1 MQDCVLQLLCSTLIS
16 LKMCSHSVCACIGVG
31 SGRAM
36 HILPI
41 LQHTIILI
49 KIKTWLIKREL
60 CVCRALLLV
69 AVALPYLLPTPLV
82 CPYLETSCAHALL
95 LCMLVNVVN
104 MCTHS
109 NPVTSTDRVLAASVS
124 AATPLSPMWL
134 RDILLIVQ
142 EDSASYICHP
152 HTYNHVHTCK
162 CNRARSQLVAVSPH
176 TGCTNVGMEPVTSC
190 YGS

>member
-1 MQDCVLQLLCSTLIS
+1 
-16 LKMCSHSVCACIGVG
+16 MCAV
-31 SGRAM
+31 
-36 HILPI
+36 
-41 LQHTIILI
+41 
-49 KIKTWLIKREL
+49 
-60 CVCRALLLV
+60 RALLSV

-109 NPVTSTDRVLAASVS
+109 SPRTSTERVLAASVR
-124 AATPLSPMWL
+124 AAFPLSPMWL
-134 RDILLIVQ
+134 YRILLIVQ
-142 EDSASYICHP
+142 EDSARYICHP

-176 TGCTNVGMEPVTSC
+176 TGCTNVGMQPKKSC
-190 YGS
+190 LYMKYDTILHNYNTHKK